1 MSTQTQDVRVKIQ
14 IATVQ
19 HWLNSDLPTWS
30 TRARFYARL
39 VNSECVIVLTAVHSC
54 GPVGYCI
61 FNRRMSHLHYIETR
75 KNHRKRCVA
84 RKLWARVRREARHL
98 EITAT
103 ADTPDGVRRLR
114 AWKFREEDGIWT
126 WRGVR

>member
-1 MSTQTQDVRVKIQ
+1 MTTRMPDVRIKIQ
-14 IATVQ
+14 IATVKD
-19 HWLNSDLPTWS
+19 WLNSDLPTWS
-30 TRARFYARL
+30 TRARFNARL
-39 VNSECVIVLTAVHSC
+39 VNPEDVIVLTALHTC

-84 RKLWARVRREARHL
+84 RQLWARVRREARHS

-103 ADTPDGVRRLR
+103 ADTPDGVRRLI
-114 AWKFREEDGIWT
+114 AWKFKEKDGIWT
-126 WRGVR
+126 WGRT